1 MAGITEAELDEL
13 MRAELPWAVDM
24 GLRVERL
31 GEGAC
36 RVRLPFDPSYVRPGG
51 TVAGP
56 MMIAAASF
64 ALYAAVLSAYGPVKQ
79 TVARQLSCNFLRA
92 AAPADLL
99 ADARLLHRGARAAY
113 GEAALYSAV
122 DDVSGFF
129 KRNFTQGGKALAEDL
144 GAGMASGGTSS
155 PQAGGIAEPITVA
168 QPFSGMPPTGA
179 EPSGLVPQPE

>member
-13 MRAELPWAVDM
+13 VRGELPWAVDM

-31 GEGAC
+31 EEGAC

-122 DDVSGFF
+122 DEAAGPVAHVTMTFSIPPGSIPP
-129 KRNFTQGGKALAEDL
+129 GSIPP
-144 GAGMASGGTSS
+144 GA
-155 PQAGGIAEPITVA
+155 
-168 QPFSGMPPTGA
+168 PPGPGA
-179 EPSGLVPQPE
+179 